1 MRSLMKN
8 TRKQKKDDLDD
19 LMKDYEEMLQ
29 AITPGEVL
37 ARDFI
42 RPSGLTLEQM
52 MKKTGMPIKNI
63 VEIIESRRPITPAI
77 ASLFERCFSWS
88 AQELV
93 ACETHYKLRSGLLKL
108 KIRSNCAKFYVEA
121 LEWHQVFAKMCA
133 LLHLPDEFA
142 DEFAPQRSF
151 ASFLR

>member
-1 MRSLMKN
+1 MKN
-8 TRKQKKDDLDD
+8 TPRQKKDDLDD
-19 LMKDYEEMLQ
+19 LMKDYREMLR

-37 ARDFI
+37 ARDFVT
-42 RPSGLTLEQM
+42 PSGLTPEQM

-63 VEIIESRRPITPAI
+63 VQIIESKRPITPAI
-77 ASLFERCFSWS
+77 ALLFERCFGWS

-93 ACETHYKLRSGLLKL
+93 ACQTHYALRVGSLQL
-108 KIRSNCAKFYVEA
+108 KIRSNSAKFYVKA

-151 ASFLR
+151 ASFLKNS

>member
-1 MRSLMKN
+1 MKN
-8 TRKQKKDDLDD
+8 IRKQKKRDDLDD

-37 ARDFI
+37 VRDFV
-42 RPSGLTLEQM
+42 RPSGLTVEQM

-63 VEIIESRRPITPAI
+63 VEIIESKRRITPAI
-77 ASLFERCFSWS
+77 ASLFERCFGWS
-88 AQELV
+88 AQELD
-93 ACETHYKLRSGLLKL
+93 ACQTHYDLRLRSLKL
-108 KIRSNCAKFYVEA
+108 KIISYFAKFYVEA
-121 LEWHQVFAKMCA
+121 LEWHQDFAKMCA

>member
-1 MRSLMKN
+1 MKN

-37 ARDFI
+37 ARDFV
-42 RPSGLTLEQM
+42 RPSGLTLDQM
-52 MKKTGMPIKNI
+52 MKKTGMPIENI
-63 VEIIESRRPITPAI
+63 VEIIESKRPITPAI
-77 ASLFERCFSWS
+77 ASLFERCFGWS
-88 AQELV
+88 AQELF
-93 ACETHYKLRSGLLKL
+93 ACQTHYDLRWRLLKL
-108 KIRSNCAKFYVEA
+108 KIISNFAKFYVEA

-142 DEFAPQRSF
+142 PQRSF